1 MREVI
6 LYSASSLDS
15 YIARTDG
22 RVDWLEY
29 PRFTLPGEDFGYE
42 KFLKSVDTTLMGNNT
57 YQLILGFGGPF
68 PYPDTTNYVF
78 SRSTG

>member
-42 KFLKSVDTTLMGNNT
+42 EFLKSVDTTLMGNNT

-68 PYPDTTNYVF
+68 PYRDTTNYVF